1 MNPATAPQS
10 AQDLL
15 LENQSLR
22 RDASRYRWLRERD
35 LDTIHMGG
43 VFAGLI
49 PENVVLNGADLDKEI
64 DAAMASTCNDRSK
77 T

>member
-15 LENQSLR
+15 LESQSLR

-64 DAAMASTCNDRSK
+64 DAAMASTCNDR
-77 T
+77 TNP